1 MKLVK
6 QSLGM
11 FAAALMS
18 VAVAAQ
24 ADTHAKHAHSTL
36 VLDIKITGD
45 SSVSGDAEDNVLKIA
60 KFSEHLR
67 HELHDK
73 TRFVV
78 IDDADSLAQM
88 ASAAEQQ
95 DLHRCNGCERD
106 LAQALGARYV
116 MLPSVFRLSH
126 LISTLHIEVTDVETG
141 TMIKRKAFDFRGNTD
156 NAWER
161 VIRYAIRD
169 MGEWQPR

>member
-1 MKLVK
+1 MYSVKL
-6 QSLGM
+6 SLAI

-18 VAVAAQ
+18 IAVVAQ
-24 ADTHAKHAHSTL
+24 ADSEAKHIHSTL

-45 SSVSGDAEDNVLKIA
+45 SSVTGDAEDNLLKIP

-67 HELHDK
+67 QELQDK

-78 IDDADSLAQM
+78 IDDADAM
-88 ASAAEQQ
+88 AKVAAAAENH
-95 DLHRCNGCERD
+95 DLHRCNGCERT
-106 LAQALGARYV
+106 LAKELGAGYV
-116 MLPSVFRLSH
+116 MLPSVFRMSH
-126 LISTLHIEVTDVETG
+126 LISTLHIEVIDVETG
-141 TMIKRKAFDFRGNTD
+141 TMLKRKAYDFRGNTD

-169 MGEWQPR
+169 MGQWQPR